1 VLKICFYAGILPRF
15 RFRTTGLKSVQLRVM
30 TQLREAEEKLLSADV
45 HAVPA
50 NVFTSLDQIQG
61 ILI

>member
-1 VLKICFYAGILPRF
+1 
-15 RFRTTGLKSVQLRVM
+15 M
-30 TQLREAEEKLLSADV
+30 TQLGEAEEKHLSADV

-61 ILI
+61 TLI